1 MNNLSASRRI
11 FSSYSHFNAMRMF
24 ASTTKA
30 LPLFT
35 SKVLMV
41 EPTHFFLN
49 EETFA
54 DNKFMNKVQ
63 EDQATS
69 SKKAKEEFYNLVES
83 LKSN

>member
-1 MNNLSASRRI
+1 MFIKMTANKLLVSGMR
-11 FSSYSHFNAMRMF
+11 AMSTKK
-24 ASTTKA
+24 ASTFA
-30 LPLFT
+30 

-63 EDQATS
+63 LDQLES
-69 SKKAKEEFYNLVES
+69 STNAKEEF
-83 LKSN
+83 

>member
-1 MNNLSASRRI
+1 MTRLATKRG
-11 FSSYSHFNAMRMF
+11 FSKVF
-24 ASTTKA
+24 A
-30 LPLFT
+30 

-63 EDQATS
+63 MNQI
-69 SKKAKEEFYNLVES
+69 
-83 LKSN
+83 

>member
-1 MNNLSASRRI
+1 MFIKNTATKLLMVSGRRAMSAKI
-11 FSSYSHFNAMRMF
+11 
-24 ASTTKA
+24 ASTFA
-30 LPLFT
+30 

-63 EDQATS
+63 LDQLQS
-69 SKKAKEEFYNLVES
+69 STKAKDEFKRFKEQI
-83 LKSN
+83 